1 MDYDVIVVGQGIAG
15 LTCANEAARL
25 GMRVASFEAEFAG
38 GLVVNVNELHGFDD
52 ADGLSGMDHA
62 LQLASGNT
70 KQGVANRQA
79 TVTEIQPIEGG
90 FTVVSGEGAI
100 RSRAVVI
107 ATGARI
113 KRLGVPGEDEFEG
126 RGVSFCADCDG
137 PMFTDSEVVVA
148 GGGNWA
154 IQDALL
160 LAADCAHVHVVHPFA
175 EPDANA
181 DALAL
186 ARAEPRIR
194 FHPNGVIAAILGN
207 EKGVTAVRVRSDD
220 DAESELAC
228 SGVFVMGSLE
238 PNGAIAPSAVGRD
251 ETGHLIVD
259 ANNETAVPGIWAIG
273 QVRAGFGGWLRDAK
287 ADAERV
293 AAAIKARLG

>member
-1 MDYDVIVVGQGIAG
+1 
-15 LTCANEAARL
+15 
-25 GMRVASFEAEFAG
+25 MRVANFEGEFAG
-38 GLVVNVNELHGFDD
+38 GLVVNVNELHSFDD

-70 KQGVANRQA
+70 KQGVASRQA
-79 TVTEIQPIEGG
+79 AVTAIQPIEGG
-90 FTVVSGEGAI
+90 FSVVSGEGAL
-100 RSRAVVI
+100 RARAVVI

-137 PMFTDSEVVVA
+137 PMFADSDVVVA
-148 GGGNWA
+148 GGGDWA

-160 LAADCAHVHVVHPFA
+160 LASDCANVHVVHPSASPNAF
-175 EPDANA
+175 A
-181 DALAL
+181 DALAR

-194 FHPNGVIAAILGN
+194 FHSNAVITAVLGN
-207 EKGVTAVRVRSDD
+207 ENGVTAVRVRNDEGT
-220 DAESELAC
+220 ESEIAC
-228 SGVFVMGSLE
+228 SGVFVMGGLE
-238 PNGAIAPSAVGRD
+238 PNAAIAPSAIGRD

-259 ANNETAVPGIWAIG
+259 ANNETAVQGIWAIG

-287 ADAERV
+287 DDAERV
-293 AAAIKARLG
+293 AAAIKARFG